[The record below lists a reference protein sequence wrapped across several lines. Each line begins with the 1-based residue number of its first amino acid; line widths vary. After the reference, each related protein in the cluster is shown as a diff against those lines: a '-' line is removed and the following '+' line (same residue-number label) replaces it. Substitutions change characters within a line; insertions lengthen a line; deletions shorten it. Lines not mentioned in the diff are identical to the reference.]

1 VEYLADTVA
10 IVRFFSQTGKLGKS
24 ARKIFSDTEDG
35 KKFIWISIISL
46 VEIMYLVEKNRI
58 SPDLKE
64 FIRKIKNSGN
74 YRIMELDVD
83 IIEVA
88 SKIKGLELHDR
99 LIVATAKHLD
109 IPIITSDQ
117 VIIDSGI
124 IRVIWS

>member
-1 VEYLADTVA
+1 MEYLADTVA
-10 IVRFFSQTGKLGKS
+10 IIRFFSQTGKLGKS
-24 ARKIFSDTEDG
+24 ARNIFSDTEDG

-58 SPDLKE
+58 SLDLKD
-64 FIRKIKNSGN
+64 FILKIKNSEN
-74 YRIMELDVD
+74 YRIMDLDVD

-109 IPIITSDQ
+109 IPIIISDQ

>member
-10 IVRFFSQTGKLGKS
+10 IIRFFSQTGKLGKS
-24 ARKIFSDTEDG
+24 ARNIFSDTEDG

-58 SPDLKE
+58 SLDLKD
-64 FIRKIKNSGN
+64 FILKIKNSEN
-74 YRIMELDVD
+74 YRIMDLDVD

>member
-10 IVRFFSQTGKLGKS
+10 IIRFFSQSGKLGKS
-24 ARKIFSDTEDG
+24 ARNIFSDTEDG

-58 SPDLKE
+58 SLDLKD
-64 FIRKIKNSGN
+64 FILKIKNSEN
-74 YRIMELDVD
+74 YRIMDLDVD

>member
-1 VEYLADTVA
+1 MEYLADTVA